1 MEDWVDGQPEDSDS
15 YVNRIDIIFIK
26 ILNSAFIFFYLTF
39 FILELLIFMF
49 FYRMNRN
56 QGKGFFYLWYIF
68 DIFTYVDF
76 KNSSCRSY

>member
-1 MEDWVDGQPEDSDS
+1 MAGQPEDSDS

-49 FYRMNRN
+49 FYRTNLLSFKVFTALASLSLVALVPWNRP
-56 QGKGFFYLWYIF
+56 
-68 DIFTYVDF
+68 
-76 KNSSCRSY
+76 

>member
-1 MEDWVDGQPEDSDS
+1 MDGQPEDSDS

-49 FYRMNRN
+49 FYRTHLLSFKVFTALASLSLVALVPWNRP
-56 QGKGFFYLWYIF
+56 
-68 DIFTYVDF
+68 
-76 KNSSCRSY
+76 